1 MYDKDKDSFTLLV
14 RDLTTG
20 LLLNRPRA
28 DRVAALS
35 WAMNGRALLY
45 TVVNDDKRPYRS
57 VHLLIIHI
65 RCIFFIT
72 SRTGIS
78 CILCSTQDFFF

>member
-1 MYDKDKDSFTLLV
+1 MYDKDKVSFTLLV

-20 LLLNRPRA
+20 LLLNRPRV
-28 DRVAALS
+28 DRVAGLS

-57 VHLLIIHI
+57 VYILIHTQGTYFLLPPEQGWHI
-65 RCIFFIT
+65 PYK
-72 SRTGIS
+72 SYS
-78 CILCSTQDFFF
+78 